1 MFTTYATY
9 AWGFVLFYKLGKWD
23 NKVVNDL
30 SKVTGNEGVMTRSA
44 ELALLTIWQCYHT
57 LQIHRIYSS
66 FVVQSRCHW
75 PVTEPSYQT
84 WSLICGSGNSSWWRL
99 TPERESL
106 CSSRV
111 TPSSLGCFYSLSNPI
126 SALLSRCH
134 FGPLYSAYGLGLLQV
149 CLRLRLVPR
158 SLYPSS
164 GSSSLAACPR
174 LSQGVIPL
182 VLIRQL
188 QCRGQVV
195 AIGRTERDPSSNS
208 SVPIVLRRFLC
219 GQ

>member
-106 CSSRV
+106 CSSKV
-111 TPSSLGCFYSLSNPI
+111 TPSSLGCSYSLKPYLCP
-126 SALLSRCH
+126 A
-134 FGPLYSAYGLGLLQV
+134 LQV
-149 CLRLRLVPR
+149 PLWPSILSIWSWTLTSLSQAETCSQVPLPFFWFLLTR
-158 SLYPSS
+158 SVSQAVSGSDSVGVDKATAVQRSSS
-164 GSSSLAACPR
+164 GNR
-174 LSQGVIPL
+174 
-182 VLIRQL
+182 
-188 QCRGQVV
+188 
-195 AIGRTERDPSSNS
+195 
-208 SVPIVLRRFLC
+208 
-219 GQ
+219 